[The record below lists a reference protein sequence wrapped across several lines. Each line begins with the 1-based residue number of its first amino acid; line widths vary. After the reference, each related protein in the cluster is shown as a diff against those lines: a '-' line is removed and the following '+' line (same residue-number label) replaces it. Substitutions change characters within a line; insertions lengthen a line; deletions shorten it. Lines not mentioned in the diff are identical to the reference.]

1 MAAVEEDLPSKRQR
15 KAKKTEDGGPEGRGS
30 GKGRAPLAP
39 KYLGRLCRVKMAD
52 QGEWEPFRIVAYKG
66 KDKQTIEL
74 GSAESEDEVVTRT
87 IELRDHSLYV
97 HSDGGVGWGPEA
109 DADEA
114 TANDPET
121 FVPLLLFTHVGRAD
135 AESQGRLLAYS
146 PDSGK
151 HPWLVRRRPAVRAP
165 VGHPRPSEPQL

>member
-1 MAAVEEDLPSKRQR
+1 MAAVEDNLPSKRQR
-15 KAKKTEDGGPEGRGS
+15 KSRKTDAGGPEGRGGS
-30 GKGRAPLAP
+30 KGRAPLAA
-39 KYLGRLCRVKMAD
+39 YIGRLCRVKVAD
-52 QGEWEPFRIVAYKG
+52 QEEWEPFRILAYKG

-74 GSAESEDEVVTRT
+74 GSAESEGEVVGEVVTRT

-97 HSDGGVGWGPEA
+97 HIDGGVGWGPEA

-146 PDSGK
+146 PHSSK
-151 HPWLVRRRPAVRAP
+151 QPWLVRRRQSMSACCAPA
-165 VGHPRPSEPQL
+165 

>member
-30 GKGRAPLAP
+30 GKGRAPLAA
-39 KYLGRLCRVKMAD
+39 YLGRLCRVKMAD

-151 HPWLVRRRPAVRAP
+151 HPWLVRRRR
-165 VGHPRPSEPQL
+165 RQ